1 MYGSNLRKCSVVDNY
16 ILNNYGI
23 VFSDQYNMMTSEVIE
38 NVDSGLISEED
49 VENSTET
56 AEGLIDFGV
65 NIDKQIELLENKKLQ
80 LQRQEKVSRLQKLQE
95 EGKELER
102 SLDIPSGP
110 KAQERSTT
118 KDQPKPTKQL

>member
-1 MYGSNLRKCSVVDNY
+1 MYGSNLRKCSVVDYY

-38 NVDSGLISEED
+38 NVDSGLCSEED

-95 EGKELER
+95 EVKEFRQGK
-102 SLDIPSGP
+102 SCKYFMTGCVKSP
-110 KAQERSTT
+110 
-118 KDQPKPTKQL
+118 